1 MHECPYNSL
10 EIEGL
15 TLDMDERVFLEDTKF
30 YFIKSI
36 KNKSLLDLV

>member
-30 YFIKSI
+30 YLKQAI
-36 KNKSLLDLV
+36 